1 MRTTAKDAVS
11 VKLSPEDVHKLDRL
25 RRARGLTRSELI
37 RRAIRDLPEEP
48 AGESFLALA
57 GDLCGL
63 VKDAPADLA
72 TNPRY
77 LDDLGRS

>member
-1 MRTTAKDAVS
+1 M
-11 VKLSPEDVHKLDRL
+11 
-25 RRARGLTRSELI
+25 TRSELI